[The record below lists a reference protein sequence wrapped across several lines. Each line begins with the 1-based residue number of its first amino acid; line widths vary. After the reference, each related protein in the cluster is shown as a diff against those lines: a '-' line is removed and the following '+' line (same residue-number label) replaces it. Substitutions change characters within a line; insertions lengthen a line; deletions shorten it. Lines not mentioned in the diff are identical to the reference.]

1 MLLWGTNTRGLKIR
15 FFFLL
20 LSVITGMLACLSLYD
35 IVGSQEL
42 EYGELISIN
51 LAQCVAHALRHNST
65 LRTQEIIVR
74 QKELQVKDAKTDLF
88 PDLTV
93 QGFWNPNSFEDDDSN
108 FGMTLKLSGG
118 GLEGWRQVS
127 RIKISNLELDLSS
140 LIKQNKQ
147 IEMEYLTIKTYLKAL
162 LTVEEVAEWQEILK
176 LSESNLKRLRI
187 QYNNRTASL
196 LDLQKGEEVH
206 LNSKLRLLEATA
218 RQKNTLNDLK
228 KLMGQA
234 INQRIQL
241 DPGIEEQQFR
251 RATGLSVKEMLVRN
265 PSLKTLEKKIGM
277 IKEKINFSRLGKWP
291 TPFAQ
296 GGYQTKPDPRQSTFE
311 ISEER
316 DQWYVTLGLQW
327 KLFDWKKTKRKTQ
340 QLILDLE
347 KEKIL
352 SSQLKTDLE
361 AKWLDLKAKEEHH
374 LKTRGLLEQRLSM
387 LEKQLKLSQ
396 NLFDMG
402 KVDLTELTEVDERL
416 KLTHLAL
423 KENHYMFLLNSLEM
437 VYLTGE
443 SLFPPN
449 ILNQYRKHITD
460 DPISPS

>member
-1 MLLWGTNTRGLKIR
+1 
-15 FFFLL
+15 
-20 LSVITGMLACLSLYD
+20 
-35 IVGSQEL
+35 
-42 EYGELISIN
+42 
-51 LAQCVAHALRHNST
+51 
-65 LRTQEIIVR
+65 
-74 QKELQVKDAKTDLF
+74 
-88 PDLTV
+88 
-93 QGFWNPNSFEDDDSN
+93 
-108 FGMTLKLSGG
+108 
-118 GLEGWRQVS
+118 
-127 RIKISNLELDLSS
+127 
-140 LIKQNKQ
+140 
-147 IEMEYLTIKTYLKAL
+147 
-162 LTVEEVAEWQEILK
+162 VEEVAEWQEILK

-196 LDLQKGEEVH
+196 LDLQKGEEAH

-218 RQKNTLNDLK
+218 RQENTLNDLK
-228 KLMGQA
+228 KLMGQT

-327 KLFDWKKTKRKTQ
+327 KLFDWKKTKRETQ

-396 NLFDMG
+396 NLFDVG

-416 KLTHLAL
+416 KLTHLEL

>member
-1 MLLWGTNTRGLKIR
+1 
-15 FFFLL
+15 
-20 LSVITGMLACLSLYD
+20 
-35 IVGSQEL
+35 
-42 EYGELISIN
+42 
-51 LAQCVAHALRHNST
+51 
-65 LRTQEIIVR
+65 
-74 QKELQVKDAKTDLF
+74 
-88 PDLTV
+88 
-93 QGFWNPNSFEDDDSN
+93 
-108 FGMTLKLSGG
+108 
-118 GLEGWRQVS
+118 
-127 RIKISNLELDLSS
+127 
-140 LIKQNKQ
+140 
-147 IEMEYLTIKTYLKAL
+147 
-162 LTVEEVAEWQEILK
+162 
-176 LSESNLKRLRI
+176 
-187 QYNNRTASL
+187 
-196 LDLQKGEEVH
+196 
-206 LNSKLRLLEATA
+206 
-218 RQKNTLNDLK
+218 
-228 KLMGQA
+228 MGQA

-352 SSQLKTDLE
+352 SRQLKTDLE

-460 DPISPS
+460 DPIPPS